1 MLLATTPIIEGKR
14 ITTYYGIV
22 SGETIIGANVFR
34 DFFASIRDIV
44 GGRSGSYEEVLREAK
59 DTALKEMSEQA
70 RQMGANAVIG
80 VDLDYE
86 TVGGSGRINPLRPIS
101 ISLKASQVFVRPASG
116 CRATTIS
123 SPRCT
128 ARYRMRVSPRRSAC
142 LLVSNGKSCC
152 WIARCL
158 ACRTVS

>member
-86 TVGGSGRINPLRPIS
+86 TVGGKWQYVDGN
-101 ISLKASQVFVRPASG
+101 
-116 CRATTIS
+116 C
-123 SPRCT
+123 
-128 ARYRMRVSPRRSAC
+128 
-142 LLVSNGKSCC
+142 
-152 WIARCL
+152 
-158 ACRTVS
+158 